1 MNKSVNFDKLF
12 IFELANNHAGDL
24 NHGISI
30 IRQIAKV
37 CKKYDFQFGF
47 KLQYRELDTFIH
59 SDFKGKIDLKYVKR
73 FEETRLSEK
82 EFKTLK
88 EEICN
93 AGFMPICTPFDEK
106 SVDLIEKHNF
116 SVVKIGSC
124 SFTDWPLLER
134 IAQTDLPVIASCASA
149 TLEEIDQVVTFFE
162 HRNKNLCIMHCV
174 GEYPTK
180 RGNLQLNQIDL
191 LKGRYPGITIGF
203 STHEEPDNTDSIKI
217 AIAKGAKV
225 FERHVAIE
233 SKKHPINAY
242 SSVPGQIDKWLGA
255 AQDTYQMDGVKE
267 GRYQITEKERDD
279 LRGLKR
285 GVFAKVDLKPGEK
298 LTKDNCFYAIPCQ
311 EGQLVAND
319 ISKYIEYILEKKL
332 KVNQAV
338 NFNDLKIRNLRE
350 KVLKI
355 IKELKEVILKSHIA
369 LPEKIDLELSH
380 HYGIDRYEEWGAAIL
395 NCINREYCK
404 KLIILL
410 PGQKHPFHHHI
421 KKEETFQ
428 VLYGSM
434 DVTIGKEVKL
444 LKAGAML
451 TVERGVNHDF
461 ASTQGVIFEEVST
474 THYKDDSFYEDKTI
488 LNNKDR
494 KTEMTFRA
502 DWLSE
507 LIK

>member
-1 MNKSVNFDKLF
+1 MNKTSEFDKLF

-24 NHGISI
+24 EHAINI
-30 IRQIAKV
+30 IREISKISR
-37 CKKYDFQFGF
+37 KYDFKFGF
-47 KLQYRELDTFIH
+47 KLQYRDLNTFIH
-59 SDFKGKIDLKYVKR
+59 PDFKGRVDIKYVKR

-82 EFKTLK
+82 EFKALRD
-88 EEICN
+88 EICS

-106 SVDLIEKHNF
+106 SVELIEKHNF
-116 SVVKIGSC
+116 SVIKIGSC

-134 IAQTDLPVIASCASA
+134 IARTDLPIIASTASA

-162 HRNKNLCIMHCV
+162 HRNKDLCIMHCV

-180 RGNLQLNQIDL
+180 KVNLQLNQIDL
-191 LKGRYPGITIGF
+191 LRGRYPGIVIGF
-203 STHEEPDNTDSIKI
+203 STHEEPDNTDSIKV

-233 SKKHPINAY
+233 SEKYPINAY
-242 SSVPGQIDKWLGA
+242 SSTPSQIDKWLGA
-255 AQDTYQMDGVKE
+255 AQETFQMDGAE
-267 GRYQITEKERDD
+267 AGRYQITEKERND

-285 GVFAKVDLKPGEK
+285 GVFAKAGLKQGEK
-298 LTKDNCFYAIPCQ
+298 LTKDNVFYAIPCK

-319 ISKYIEYILEKKL
+319 ISKYIEYILDRDL
-332 KVNQAV
+332 KAKEAV

-410 PGQKHPFHHHI
+410 PGQKHPFHHHV

-434 DVTIGKEVKL
+434 DVVIGKETKL
-444 LKAGAML
+444 LKAGDML
-451 TVERGVNHDF
+451 TVERGVKHNF
-461 ASTQGVIFEEVST
+461 SSKEGVIFEEVST
-474 THYKDDSFYEDKTI
+474 THYQDDSFYEDEKIT
-488 LNNKDR
+488 NNPDR
-494 KTEMTFRA
+494 KTQLTFRS
-502 DWLSE
+502 DWLYKA
-507 LIK
+507 IK